1 MKLLGNFII
10 DIYASMVY
18 NIIKVKQLDD
28 QNEEANAM
36 DFITSINAA
45 CIVSAETIETMRSA
59 VVNNIDT
66 IINNI
71 KFKSEKDTQP
81 GVFTIYQIAVNEYG
95 LIRMSEVV
103 TDSAVFY
110 VSAACVT
117 IAKKV
122 SLSISIVPRFEQRGD
137 TKTLA
142 HGQLE
147 TIRRAICDGCLDCLN
162 VCGRGDYYTAL

>member
-1 MKLLGNFII
+1 
-10 DIYASMVY
+10 
-18 NIIKVKQLDD
+18 
-28 QNEEANAM
+28 M

-45 CIVSAETIETMRSA
+45 GIVPAETIETMRSA

-71 KFKSEKDTQP
+71 KLKSEKDNQP
-81 GVFTIYQIAVNEYG
+81 GAFTIYQISVNEDG

-103 TDSAVFY
+103 TESAVFY

-122 SLSISIVPRFEQRGD
+122 RLSISIVPRFEQHGD

-142 HGQLE
+142 PGQLE
-147 TIRRAICDGCLDCLN
+147 TIRRAICEGCLDCLS
-162 VCGRGDYYTAL
+162 VYGHGDYYTAL